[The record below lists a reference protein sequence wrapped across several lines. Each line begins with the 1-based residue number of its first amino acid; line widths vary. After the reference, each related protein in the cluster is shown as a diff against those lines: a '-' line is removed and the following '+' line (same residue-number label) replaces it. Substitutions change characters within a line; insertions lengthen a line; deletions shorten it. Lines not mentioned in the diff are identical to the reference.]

1 MQRNFTQ
8 DDILLYI
15 YNEITPEDK
24 VLLETELQSNTAL
37 LNYYL
42 ETRQTLLALDEII
55 EEPSETIIQ
64 ILNEEARSSSLEIH

>member
-42 ETRQTLLALDEII
+42 ETRQTLLSLDEII

-64 ILNEEARSSSLEIH
+64 ILNEETRSSSLEIH

>member
-42 ETRQTLLALDEII
+42 ETRQTLLALEEII

-64 ILNEEARSSSLEIH
+64 ILNEETRSSSLEIH

>member
-64 ILNEEARSSSLEIH
+64 ILNEETRSSSLEIH